1 MRKGELVVL
10 GIIILSFIVG
20 IYFYPQMP
28 ERMATHW
35 NAKGEVDG
43 YMSRL
48 WGSFILPLILLPVI
62 LLFLAIPRIDPLRAN
77 IEKFRK
83 YYDGFIILFSIFMLA
98 LQLQVIFWNIGVK
111 VSPNVIL
118 PIALGLLFYY
128 LGILIENAKRNY
140 FIGIRTPWTLNS
152 DAVWDKTH
160 KVGGKLF
167 KIAAVVT
174 LIGALFPDY
183 AFLFILVPVLI
194 VAVYTTIYSYLQYR
208 REPG

>member
-10 GIIILSFIVG
+10 GIVLLSFILALG
-20 IYFYPQMP
+20 FYPQMP

-48 WGSFILPLILLPVI
+48 WGSFILPLILFPVI

-77 IEKFRK
+77 IEKFRR

-98 LQLQVIFWNIGVK
+98 LQLQVTLWNIGRK
-111 VSPNVIL
+111 VSPNIIL
-118 PIALGLLFYY
+118 PIALGLFSYY
-128 LGILIENAKRNY
+128 LGILVENARRNY

-160 KVGGKLF
+160 KLGGKLF
-167 KIAAVVT
+167 RIAAVVT
-174 LIGALFPDY
+174 LVGALFPDY
-183 AFLFILVPVLI
+183 AFLFILVPVLSI
-194 VAVYTTIYSYLQYR
+194 VVYTTVYSYLQYR
-208 REPG
+208 REPE

>member
-10 GIIILSFIVG
+10 GIILLSFILG
-20 IYFYPQMP
+20 LSFYSQMP

-35 NAKGEVDG
+35 NAKGQVDG

-48 WGSFILPLILLPVI
+48 WGSFILSLILLPVI

-77 IEKFRK
+77 IEKFRR

-98 LQLQVIFWNIGVK
+98 LQLQVILWNIGIK

-160 KVGGKLF
+160 KVGG
-167 KIAAVVT
+167 
-174 LIGALFPDY
+174 
-183 AFLFILVPVLI
+183 
-194 VAVYTTIYSYLQYR
+194 
-208 REPG
+208 